1 MNDLFFHVFN
11 DANFIDV
18 KIYQYGYEKCK
29 PAHSFGPAL
38 RQHYLFHYI
47 ISGKGKLVLENSN
60 NTNNMYNLSS
70 GQGFLISPNKCC
82 HYIADEQYPWEYIW
96 IEFSG
101 LKIDEFIKISGLS
114 CDNPIYK
121 SDNKSSIELKNKMF
135 DILNSNKDDPLEAMG
150 HLYLFLFLLKNSN
163 QGRMKPTCGDLKN
176 FYVREAIN
184 YIENN
189 YQNNITI
196 EEISAFLGLNKSYFG
211 KIFKEVINSNPQEFL
226 IKYRMSKACQLLK
239 TSNFSIKE
247 VGEKVGYINPLHF
260 SKIFKNT
267 FNISPREW
275 KIKNKYKN

>member
-1 MNDLFFHVFN
+1 MNDLFFHIFN
-11 DANFIDV
+11 DDNFIDV

-47 ISGKGKLVLENSN
+47 ISGKGKLFLENSN
-60 NTNNMYNLSS
+60 KINNIYTLNSE
-70 GQGFLISPNKCC
+70 QGFLIPPNKCC
-82 HYIADEQYPWEYIW
+82 HYIADEKYPWEYIW
-96 IEFSG
+96 VEFSG
-101 LKIDEFIKISGLS
+101 LKVDEFIKISGLS

-121 SDNKSSIELKNKMF
+121 SDSKSSINLKNKML
-135 DILNSNKDDPLEAMG
+135 DILRSDKEDPSEAIG
-150 HLYLFLFLLKNSN
+150 HLHLFLFLLKNSN
-163 QGRMKPTCGDLKN
+163 QNKMKSTYGDLKN

-196 EEISAFLGLNKSYFG
+196 EEISLFLGLNKSYFG

-226 IKYRMSKACQLLK
+226 IQYRMSKACQLLK
-239 TSNFSIKE
+239 TSNLSVKE
-247 VGEKVGYINPLHF
+247 IGEQVGYVNPLHF

-267 FNISPREW
+267 FNISPRDW
-275 KIKNKYKN
+275 KLKNQYKQ